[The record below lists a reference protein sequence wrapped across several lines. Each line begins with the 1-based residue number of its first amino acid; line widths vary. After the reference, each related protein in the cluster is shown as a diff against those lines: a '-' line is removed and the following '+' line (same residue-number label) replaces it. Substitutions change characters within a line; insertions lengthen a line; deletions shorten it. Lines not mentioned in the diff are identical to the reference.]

1 MNSEQ
6 VKSEYELFFRNGGY
20 RLMKLLV
27 LKAEAQPDGDR
38 DSFDVVSLMRLQRCC
53 DDSDWYSRARTQ
65 RNAGAIWDIYELD
78 LALTQLL
85 DCLPWGWGE
94 VIDLYF
100 GRGIKTKTNGVK
112 IRKKGAENALMG
124 ACRAIENNGL
134 NFRYGN
140 LYSFTGD
147 GIHVIRKIMSYLE
160 QASAVGTDASE
171 SWLMRA
177 VTSMKL
183 FRDSRQGIIYIDA
196 LEEFCERVGVGDRRN
211 TSIDGREMY
220 WEDTI
225 GTEELADEILI
236 RGESWDGQQMTRLES
251 KVYGGRSSEL
261 IDRMYDVYAIM
272 YAISQYLPDKYEQMM
287 SFHWTRK
294 NEKLISL
301 FLEMAAMLVASDQ
314 CVHNGTTED

>member
-53 DDSDWYSRARTQ
+53 DDSGWYSGARTQ
-65 RNAGAIWDIYELD
+65 RNAEAIWDIYTLD
-78 LALTQLL
+78 QALTQLL
-85 DCLPWGWGE
+85 GCLPWGWGE

-100 GRGIKTKTNGVK
+100 GRGIKTKPNGVQ

-134 NFRYGN
+134 RHLYGKFYN
-140 LYSFTGD
+140 FTGQ

-160 QASAVGTDASE
+160 QASVCGADVSD

-196 LEEFCERVGVGDRRN
+196 LEEFCERIGIGDRRN
-211 TSIDGREMY
+211 TWTDDSETY

-225 GTEELADEILI
+225 GAEELADEILI
-236 RGESWDGQQMTRLES
+236 RGETWDGQQMTKLES

-314 CVHNGTTED
+314 RGYHGVIEY